1 MKTTV
6 KIKTVLFG
14 TFRYPF
20 QLLLYIIAAPIE
32 TFVVAW
38 YHLSNTLV
46 IEGSRLCITG
56 HTVET
61 LRNTSAHSVIGFS
74 LWFSFCCRSDRK
86 KKNKKHKHGSN
97 NKISRQM

>member
-6 KIKTVLFG
+6 KIKTDLFG
-14 TFRYPF
+14 TFRYTF

-38 YHLSNTLV
+38 YQLSNTLV
-46 IEGSRLCITG
+46 IEGSRLCIAG

-61 LRNTSAHSVIGFS
+61 LRNTSAHGVIGIS
-74 LWFSFCCRSDRK
+74 LWCSFRGRSHRK
-86 KKNKKHKHGSN
+86 KNDKKSKQVTYN
-97 NKISRQM
+97 R

>member
-6 KIKTVLFG
+6 KIKTDLFG
-14 TFRYPF
+14 TFRYTF

-38 YHLSNTLV
+38 YQLSNTLV
-46 IEGSRLCITG
+46 IEGSRLCIAG

-61 LRNTSAHSVIGFS
+61 LCNTSAHNSS
-74 LWFSFCCRSDRK
+74 LHPSACRNRMTARTSHLVGDYIIL
-86 KKNKKHKHGSN
+86 G
-97 NKISRQM
+97 IV

>member
-1 MKTTV
+1 MKSTV

-14 TFRYPF
+14 TFRYTF
-20 QLLLYIIAAPIE
+20 QLLLYIVAAPIE

-38 YHLSNTLV
+38 YQLSNTLV
-46 IEGSRLCITG
+46 IEDSRLCIAG

-74 LWFSFCCRSDRK
+74 LWFSFRGRSDG
-86 KKNKKHKHGSN
+86 KKNNKTRKHASN
-97 NKISRQM
+97 NRVYRQV